1 MWRQLWVF
9 WAGCYEVVLPQ
20 CLCRSSWDTCVLLGR
35 GPSGCPAAWLQALL
49 SLGGFTSLCSLTG
62 PLPALLTQKN
72 RITSTLAVALL
83 AADWGEDANCPA
95 ALSTDPRIAD
105 YPLMQSPFL
114 VMGILLAY
122 VYFVLSLGPRL
133 MANRKPLNLKKF
145 MVLYNFFLVGL
156 SLYIVYEVSC
166 WQ

>member
-1 MWRQLWVF
+1 MSD
-9 WAGCYEVVLPQ
+9 AGVA
-20 CLCRSSWDTCVLLGR
+20 D
-35 GPSGCPAAWLQALL
+35 
-49 SLGGFTSLCSLTG
+49 GGGDAYCSA
-62 PLPALLTQKN
+62 P
-72 RITSTLAVALL
+72 
-83 AADWGEDANCPA
+83 W
-95 ALSTDPRIAD
+95 LSTDPRIAD

-156 SLYIVYEVSC
+156 SIYIVYEVSC
-166 WQ
+166 HQQALSGVCVHI

>member
-1 MWRQLWVF
+1 
-9 WAGCYEVVLPQ
+9 
-20 CLCRSSWDTCVLLGR
+20 
-35 GPSGCPAAWLQALL
+35 
-49 SLGGFTSLCSLTG
+49 
-62 PLPALLTQKN
+62 
-72 RITSTLAVALL
+72 
-83 AADWGEDANCPA
+83 
-95 ALSTDPRIAD
+95 
-105 YPLMQSPFL
+105 MQSPFL

-166 WQ
+166 WQQALSGIYKAAHAGCMGDGEPFCRLFPALLCRAWEVQCVMCWASP

>member
-1 MWRQLWVF
+1 MGF
-9 WAGCYEVVLPQ
+9 SC
-20 CLCRSSWDTCVLLGR
+20 
-35 GPSGCPAAWLQALL
+35 PSLYSGV
-49 SLGGFTSLCSLTG
+49 
-62 PLPALLTQKN
+62 
-72 RITSTLAVALL
+72 ITAVSTLGLGCLL
-83 AADWGEDANCPA
+83 LCTLAF
-95 ALSTDPRIAD
+95 STDPRIAD

-114 VMGILLAY
+114 VLGILLAY

-166 WQ
+166 QQVVWHVQSNPCRLCGSWKSNLWVLWYFEQDWEMQWLVRWTSL

>member
-1 MWRQLWVF
+1 M
-9 WAGCYEVVLPQ
+9 
-20 CLCRSSWDTCVLLGR
+20 
-35 GPSGCPAAWLQALL
+35 
-49 SLGGFTSLCSLTG
+49 
-62 PLPALLTQKN
+62 
-72 RITSTLAVALL
+72 
-83 AADWGEDANCPA
+83 

-133 MANRKPLNLKKF
+133 MANRKPLNLKTF

-166 WQ
+166 QWWALAGISKAAHAGCVGYVDPFCRLFPALLHRAW

>member
-1 MWRQLWVF
+1 MQLWVF
-9 WAGCYEVVLPQ
+9 WAGCCEAVLPQ
-20 CLCRSSWDTCVLLGR
+20 YLCRPFWGTCAILGR
-35 GPSGCPAAWLQALL
+35 GSPGCPAVWHQAVPYCVWLAPPA
-49 SLGGFTSLCSLTG
+49 SA
-62 PLPALLTQKN
+62 PRLPPYLRCCPRRAGLPCPCPH
-72 RITSTLAVALL
+72 SW
-83 AADWGEDANCPA
+83 DEDANCSVLW
-95 ALSTDPRIAD
+95 LSADPRIAD

-122 VYFVLSLGPRL
+122 LYFVLSLGPWL